1 MSPNSRHKHPST
13 PAAQSSC
20 CSLLDKGQLSWELS
34 LRRGE
39 ARRGQARQCCSC
51 REVVCISN
59 SRGTSLRNEY
69 SKAEQPAFLYPVV
82 KWDFRKGSLHNCVH
96 LTNMYLFL
104 VYGSALHF
112 LYPELHYLITNQK
125 HIGPKQRLLYSQAEI
140 AMKYPVFTTVRQTCY
155 S

>member
-20 CSLLDKGQLSWELS
+20 CSLLDKRQLSWELS

-39 ARRGQARQCCSC
+39 ARQCCSC
-51 REVVCISN
+51 REVVCISTAEAH
-59 SRGTSLRNEY
+59 TSLRSEY
-69 SKAEQPAFLYPVV
+69 SKAQHPAFLYPVV
-82 KWDFRKGSLHNCVH
+82 KGGFRKGSLHNCVH
-96 LTNMYLFL
+96 LTNMYPFL

-140 AMKYPVFTTVRQTCY
+140 AMKYPVFTIGRQTCY

>member
-39 ARRGQARQCCSC
+39 ASQCCSC
-51 REVVCISN
+51 REVVCISKAEAH
-59 SRGTSLRNEY
+59 TSLRSEY
-69 SKAEQPAFLYPVV
+69 SKAEHPAFLYPVV
-82 KWDFRKGSLHNCVH
+82 KGGFRRGSLHNCVH
-96 LTNMYLFL
+96 LTNMYPFL

-140 AMKYPVFTTVRQTCY
+140 AMKYPVFTIVRQTCY